1 MNGYIPHRDART
13 HLKPILHYGL
23 THVECKSKEIKDE
36 KKERKGKK
44 KERKEKKER
53 KRRKKKEKLEEWR
66 TNKRFILSSF
76 IP

>member
-1 MNGYIPHRDART
+1 MNGHIPHRDART

-23 THVECKSKEIKDE
+23 THVEYKSKEIKDE
-36 KKERKGKK
+36 KKERKDKK
-44 KERKEKKER
+44 KERKEKRKE
-53 KRRKKKEKLEEWR
+53 RRKKKEKLEEWR